1 MKNNTLDTNTLNFAK
16 GDGLITAV
24 VQDVNSGTVLM
35 VGYQSLEAIE
45 KTNLTGQV
53 TFWSRTKE
61 RLWTKGEESGNV
73 LKVKDAKVDCDQD
86 TILYLVKA
94 PEATCHTGSFSCFA
108 EGSSFGFVTGLFQL
122 IKNRQALMPEGS
134 YVTSLFRDGLDR
146 IAQKVGE
153 EAVETVIAAKN
164 NDKEEFLNESSD
176 LLFHLLVL
184 CAEKDI
190 DISEVIGQLK
200 DRS

>member
-1 MKNNTLDTNTLNFAK
+1 MKNNTLEINTLNFAK

-24 VQDVNSGTVLM
+24 VQDADSGTVLM
-35 VGYQSLEAIE
+35 VGYQTLEAIE
-45 KTNLTGQV
+45 KTNTTGQV
-53 TFWSRTKE
+53 TFWSRTKQ
-61 RLWTKGEESGNV
+61 RLWTKGEESGNA
-73 LKVKDAKVDCDQD
+73 LNVKDARVDCDQD
-86 TILYLVKA
+86 TILYLVDA
-94 PEATCHTGSFSCFA
+94 PAATCHTGSFSCF
-108 EGSSFGFVTGLFQL
+108 GSVASFGFVTGLFQL
-122 IKNRQALMPEGS
+122 IKNRQAALPDGS

-164 NDKEEFLNESSD
+164 DDKEDFINESSD

-184 CAEKDI
+184 CAEKKI
-190 DISEVIGQLK
+190 DISEVIGRLR